1 MLEEEVECKDGLLV
15 IAKEEYDKIVTE
27 EVCSAVYESAI
38 VSKKSKAELDAE
50 YKHRTN
56 VIENVISSSVCLQRF
71 YFIIRSSVIGLIT
84 GLLTYAVI
92 SIFFVTNFFELMV
105 LGVIVFVGSLVFS
118 RVFDKTIIKIS
129 SAAVLYLKK
138 HQRLRSLILKRL

>member
-1 MLEEEVECKDGLLV
+1 MLEEELECKDGLLV
-15 IAKEEYDKIVTE
+15 IAKEEYNKIVTE
-27 EVCSAVYESAI
+27 EVCSAVYESATA
-38 VSKKSKAELDAE
+38 SKKSKAELDAE

-56 VIENVISSSVCLQRF
+56 VIENVISSSVCLQRL
-71 YFIIRSSVIGLIT
+71 YFIIRSSIMGLIT

-92 SIFFVTNFFELMV
+92 SIFFVTNFFELVV